1 MAKLPRLVWLVPSVL
16 FLGVTTWAFAALNQ
30 PAPMADWP
38 EHVVEEEPQVTRPPA
53 PVRAPPR
60 RSLLAQ
66 IEKPAPA
73 PEAPAPVDLRD
84 VLSPSPEHT
93 VAFVEVAALW
103 RAPIGRAFEACL
115 ARESKREQF
124 EITTMANAVER
135 IATDGQVMA
144 IEGDFTSAAVHEVL
158 FGGREMTPYGDGTEL
173 YAGRG
178 AKVSDRLV
186 VVGKRHGSDVRG
198 AVDRA
203 EGRAATAPP
212 KLDRYGEVSMQLP
225 PRLLGRV
232 LDDFVDVDPV
242 EVFAVERAT
251 LHVDAVDDVIIT
263 LELFGSDPHALAAL
277 RDSLGL
283 AAAALRGGGGFT
295 SPSGPRVDDVQVAQD
310 DGRLTVM
317 VQMKP
322 EEAIRIIP
330 DCRRGA
336 PEEVIR

>member
-1 MAKLPRLVWLVPSVL
+1 
-16 FLGVTTWAFAALNQ
+16 AFAALNQ

-38 EHVVEEEPQVTRPPA
+38 EHVVEEEPPVMRPPA

-66 IEKPAPA
+66 VRPAPA
-73 PEAPAPVDLRD
+73 PEVSAPVDLMNA
-84 VLSPSPEHT
+84 LSPSPEHT

-135 IATDGQVMA
+135 IATDGRVLA
-144 IEGDFTSAAVHEVL
+144 IEGDFTSSAVHEVL
-158 FGGREMTPYGDGTEL
+158 FGDREMTPYGDGTEL

-186 VVGKRHGSDVRG
+186 VVGKHHGSDVRG

-212 KLDRYGEVSMQLP
+212 TLDRYGEVSMQLP
-225 PRLLGRV
+225 PRVLGRV
-232 LDDFVDVDPV
+232 LDDFVDVDP
-242 EVFAVERAT
+242 EEIIAVERAT
-251 LHVDAVDDVIIT
+251 LHVDAVDDVILT
-263 LELFGSDPHALAAL
+263 LELFGSDPHALAGL

-295 SPSGPRVDDVQVAQD
+295 SPNGPRVDDVQVAQE